1 VTARRMQDL
10 QVADAALPV
19 VTPLLES
26 PRPLTA
32 MELLTDQSAKQT
44 ANGVPPGRI
53 QMPEIDETRDLRD

>member
-1 VTARRMQDL
+1 MQDL

-32 MELLTDQSAKQT
+32 MELLTNQPAGQS

-53 QMPEIDETRDLRD
+53 QEIDETRDLRG